1 MESLSMHS
9 LLSKFGNCSNIMLFY
24 GDIIDWIKL
33 LTNLCRSAKA
43 WFDNNLVAFS
53 ILYKKYK

>member
-1 MESLSMHS
+1 MRS